1 MKFKATSYHLNL
13 LKDTER
19 LAVFKEAIDDFG
31 KQLDSD
37 LDSDLDL
44 NLDLED
50 NSKIA
55 FDLGCGSGV
64 LSYFAKDY
72 FDKIIAIDLN
82 SKIIK
87 YTKEN
92 LAEFDNIEVYC
103 SDVIGFDFDN
113 KADLI
118 ICEMLDTGLI
128 DEEEVP
134 VLNYAKNFLKEDGKI
149 IPQGIINSAEL
160 IYMKSPFIQYED
172 KGANPKYKIL
182 SDSVVFSEFDFL
194 DDIDENFSK
203 NIKFKLSER
212 LFNEVDKVDK
222 VDRVENRVI
231 VNGIKLTTFTRLNDN
246 IISGPS
252 PMLNPCLLIPIDE
265 VAIGFDDILEIELSY
280 VMGQGIETIRTKI
293 IDNGC

>member
-31 KQLDSD
+31 NDLNDSNLDSE
-37 LDSDLDL
+37 LDS
-44 NLDLED
+44 NLED

-92 LAEFDNIEVYC
+92 LAKFDNIEVYC

-172 KGANPKYKIL
+172 KGANPKYEIL

-212 LFNEVDKVDK
+212 LFDEVDEVDKVDE
-222 VDRVENRVI
+222 VENRVI
-231 VNGIKLTTFTRLNDN
+231 VNGIKLTTFTKLNDN

>member
-19 LAVFKEAIDDFG
+19 LAVFKEAIEEFG
-31 KQLDSD
+31 EWLDSDSDSDSD
-37 LDSDLDL
+37 LDS
-44 NLDLED
+44 NLHSDIDSDD

-92 LAEFDNIEVYC
+92 LADFDNIDVYC
-103 SDVIGFDFDN
+103 GDVIGFDFDN

-118 ICEMLDTGLI
+118 ICEMLDTALI

-134 VLNYAKNFLKEDGKI
+134 VLNYAKNFLKENGKI

-172 KGANPKYKIL
+172 KGANPKYTVL
-182 SDSVVFSEFDFL
+182 SDSVIFSEFDFL
-194 DDIDENFSK
+194 DDIDENFSTV
-203 NIKFKLSER
+203 IKFKLSNE
-212 LFNEVDKVDK
+212 LFDGDNA
-222 VDRVENRVI
+222 I
-231 VNGIKLTTFTRLNDN
+231 VNGIKLTTFTKLNDN

-252 PMLNPCLLIPIDE
+252 PMLNPCLLIPIGE
-265 VAIGFDDILEIELSY
+265 TSLKIGEILEIELSY
-280 VMGQGIETIRTKI
+280 VMGQGIETIKTKI
-293 IDNGC
+293 INKDD